1 METELNLLFRQI
13 NSEDIDWI
21 LSHTKLSDPI
31 HVSGLEG
38 GWDNANILLK
48 FSNGSKFVLKAWFA
62 NEIPEVERVVERHL
76 HLQEHGIPTVVPVLL
91 DNHGLLAK
99 KDGFAWTLMPYI
111 EGGFLG
117 NDSESM
123 ESLGEVLARMHC
135 IPKADCF
142 PNEYRMGFSLF
153 ERVIFLCKEK
163 GWSLNFLDILA
174 KEASFLRD
182 NLPSDLPN
190 GVLHG
195 DLFPDNIIGSEGS
208 VNAILDLEEAWI
220 GPLCFDI
227 VMAFVGFCWEE
238 GVPISSRWCSLIRGY
253 QSVRSLS
260 DEEFYAMPIMH
271 RYATLAIA
279 CWRFWKHNLSIPNK
293 ELAGRY
299 LEMVDRV
306 GLEFDFSEGLE

>member
-48 FSNGSKFVLKAWFA
+48 FSNGSEFVLKAWFA

-123 ESLGEVLARMHC
+123 ESLGEVRLA
-135 IPKADCF
+135 
-142 PNEYRMGFSLF
+142 YR
-153 ERVIFLCKEK
+153 RRTR
-163 GWSLNFLDILA
+163 
-174 KEASFLRD
+174 ASR
-182 NLPSDLPN
+182 
-190 GVLHG
+190 
-195 DLFPDNIIGSEGS
+195 
-208 VNAILDLEEAWI
+208 
-220 GPLCFDI
+220 
-227 VMAFVGFCWEE
+227 CW
-238 GVPISSRWCSLIRGY
+238 R
-253 QSVRSLS
+253 Q
-260 DEEFYAMPIMH
+260 
-271 RYATLAIA
+271 AIA
-279 CWRFWKHNLSIPNK
+279 SAAQPRPPKTRAPCLRRLT
-293 ELAGRY
+293 R
-299 LEMVDRV
+299 LEV
-306 GLEFDFSEGLE
+306 